1 MFPLEYNLTMKYEI
15 ETTEDFDEWFLKLKD
30 KTIKNRLLSRIDRVK
45 NGNFGDF
52 KPLGANLFELRFFF
66 GDGFRIYYTIQNRK
80 IVFLLTGGDKT
91 TQQNDIK
98 KALSLLAQLEE

>member
-1 MFPLEYNLTMKYEI
+1 VVLPFH
-15 ETTEDFDEWFLKLKD
+15 
-30 KTIKNRLLSRIDRVK
+30 
-45 NGNFGDF
+45 FGDF
-52 KPLGANLFELRFFF
+52 KPLEAGLFELRFFF
-66 GDGFRIYYTIQNRK
+66 GDGFRIYYTIQNRQ

>member
-1 MFPLEYNLTMKYEI
+1 MKYEI

-30 KTIKNRLLSRIDRVK
+30 KTIKTRLLSRIDRIK

-52 KPLGANLFELRFFF
+52 KLLDANLFELRFFF
-66 GDGFRIYYTIQNRK
+66 GDGFRIYYTIQNKR
-80 IVFLLTGGDKT
+80 IVFLLTGGDKA

>member
-1 MFPLEYNLTMKYEI
+1 MKYEI
-15 ETTEDFDEWFLKLKD
+15 ETTEDFDAWFLKLKD
-30 KTIKNRLLSRIDRVK
+30 KTVKTRLLSRIDRVK

-52 KPLGANLFELRFFF
+52 KLLDANLSELRFFF
-66 GDGFRIYYTIQNRK
+66 GDGFRIYYTIQKGK
-80 IVFLLTGGDKT
+80 IVFLLTGGDKS